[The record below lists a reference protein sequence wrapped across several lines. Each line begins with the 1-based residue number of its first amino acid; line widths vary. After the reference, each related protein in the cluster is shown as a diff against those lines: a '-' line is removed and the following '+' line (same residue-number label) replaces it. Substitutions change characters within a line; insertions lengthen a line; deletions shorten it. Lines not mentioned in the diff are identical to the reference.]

1 MAVTEAELCNL
12 ALSRVGSRVIL
23 NSLDESNVEARTCKV
38 HYPTTRNALLEL
50 YAWPFAEREAY
61 LSAISGATRFGWGFV
76 YALPADC
83 LAPRYIFTGSR
94 NPFPASPIAP
104 AWPGTTAVPAQGRVP
119 FSIADGNADATGRIL
134 KTDATPCPL
143 VYTAKITSV
152 ALFSDTFV
160 EALSWWL
167 ASELFGALPIKPQT
181 ALTAAQMFQRA
192 QYIAQASAARQQT
205 EAQPPPSSFVSGRS

>member
-12 ALSRVGSRVIL
+12 ALGRIGSRVL
-23 NSLDESNVEARTCKV
+23 LASLDESNVEARTCKV
-38 HYPTTRNALLEL
+38 YYPTARNALLEL
-50 YAWPFAEREAY
+50 YAWPFAEREAN
-61 LSAISGATRFGWGFV
+61 LAAISGAKRNGWAFV

-104 AWPGTTAVPAQGRVP
+104 AWPGTTAVPAQGRIP
-119 FSIADGNADATGRIL
+119 FALADGNGDVTGRVL
-134 KTDATPCPL
+134 KTDASPCPL
-143 VYTAKITSV
+143 VYTYKATSV

-167 ASELFGALPIKPQT
+167 AADLMAALPVKTQSAFT
-181 ALTAAQMFQRA
+181 SAQMFQKA
-192 QYIAQASAARQQT
+192 QYIAMASAARQQT
-205 EAQPPPSSFVSGRS
+205 EMQPPPSSFVSGRS